1 MTMELRGKAAIVG
14 IGETPHRRVWPG
26 RTMWGLCAEAAAE
39 AIRDAGLSREEI
51 DGLMTFGHLIYPAAM
66 AEYIGIQPR
75 NFALGSGFQGSS
87 SGAALTVAA
96 HVVTSGMANYVMFVA
111 GGARDPANPDA
122 SIFMGPGAIQPGAP
136 AEFVVPYGLA
146 AGAGTPYG
154 LIYTRHMYRYGT
166 KQEQLARIAVNQR
179 FNAQENPLAAFNGQP
194 ITVED
199 VMNSRYVN
207 YPLHLLESVMPV
219 AGAIAFIVTTAERAK
234 RLPHAPVYVL
244 GTGMCQMY
252 ANSWMNPDL
261 LEVPAK
267 YSARA
272 AYQMAGY
279 GPKDMQFAEFY
290 D

>member
-1 MTMELRGKAAIVG
+1 
-14 IGETPHRRVWPG
+14 
-26 RTMWGLCAEAAAE
+26 
-39 AIRDAGLSREEI
+39 
-51 DGLMTFGHLIYPAAM
+51 M
-66 AEYIGIQPR
+66 AK
-75 NFALGSGFQGSS
+75 
-87 SGAALTVAA
+87 
-96 HVVTSGMANYVMFVA
+96 YVMFVA

-136 AEFVVPYGLA
+136 PEFVIPYGLG

-166 KQEQLARIAVNQR
+166 KQEQLAQMAVNQR
-179 FNAQENPLAAFNGQP
+179 FNALKNPLAAFRDQP
-194 ITVED
+194 LTVED

-219 AGAIAFIVTTAERAK
+219 AGAIAFIVASAETAK
-234 RLPHAPVYVL
+234 VLPQPPVYLL

-252 ANSWMNPDL
+252 ANSWMSPAL

-267 YSARA
+267 YASRA
-272 AYQMAGY
+272 AYKMSGY
-279 GPKDMQFAEFY
+279 GPKDVQFANFY